1 MAVYLFDRKYNFRKC
16 EKVKDLNSVI
26 LIKTNPSV
34 FTLNFTQSAP
44 ILLQTF
50 KRTELVVFLLTQRE
64 NLGKKTNIFRSQGLK
79 ITMKSGKQ

>member
-44 ILLQTF
+44 ILL
-50 KRTELVVFLLTQRE
+50 
-64 NLGKKTNIFRSQGLK
+64 
-79 ITMKSGKQ
+79 